1 MESHK
6 ADNERIRSIQ
16 S

>member
-1 MESHK
+1 MQSHK